1 MKGKNV
7 MWERFSTSGLAGAYL
22 DGLLADGVA
31 ARMEFR
37 PRRALDPYPFLVRPA
52 DEGEGEA
59 FFTRPINGARGG
71 SLFRFV
77 P

>member
-52 DEGEGEA
+52 DEGREPLPFRPLIPKTKEA
-59 FFTRPINGARGG
+59 AEAA
-71 SLFRFV
+71 SV
-77 P
+77 

>member
-1 MKGKNV
+1 
-7 MWERFSTSGLAGAYL
+7 MWERFSSSGLEGSYVDELSKAG
-22 DGLLADGVA
+22 VRA
-31 ARMEFR
+31 AMEFR
-37 PRRALDPYPFLVRPA
+37 PRRALDPYPFLVRSA

-59 FFTRPINGARGG
+59 FFTRPINAARGG